1 VDAVLDNNAKLILR
15 ELSVALEHKVKL
27 TKNEDDEG
35 SGVDFADAE
44 SAQLVVDALE
54 KEFKIYAIDDPTQKN
69 SNPREPYKTS
79 TLQQDAI
86 NKLG

>member
-1 VDAVLDNNAKLILR
+1 
-15 ELSVALEHKVKL
+15 
-27 TKNEDDEG
+27 
-35 SGVDFADAE
+35 
-44 SAQLVVDALE
+44 LVVDALKKTCE
-54 KEFKIYAIDDPTQKN
+54 IYAIDDPTQKN

>member
-1 VDAVLDNNAKLILR
+1 LPAVIRK
-15 ELSVALEHKVKL
+15 KVNL
-27 TKNEDDEG
+27 TKTEEEEG
-35 SGVDFADAE
+35 SGIDFADAT

-54 KEFKIYAIDDPTQKN
+54 KTFKIYAIDDPTQKN

>member
-1 VDAVLDNNAKLILR
+1 VQL
-15 ELSVALEHKVKL
+15 VKA
-27 TKNEDDEG
+27 EGDEG
-35 SGVDFADAE
+35 SGVDFVDEA
-44 SAQLVVDALE
+44 SAKIVVDKLD
-54 KEFKIYAIDDPTQKN
+54 KTFKIYAIDDPTEKN

>member
-1 VDAVLDNNAKLILR
+1 LENNAKLILR
-15 ELSVALEHKVKL
+15 ELSNALKDKVKL
-27 TKNEDDEG
+27 TKSDSEEG
-35 SGVDFADAE
+35 SGVDFADGE
-44 SAQLVVDALE
+44 SAKLVVDSLE
-54 KEFKIYAIDDPTQKN
+54 KTFEIYAIDDPTQKN

>member
-1 VDAVLDNNAKLILR
+1 VDAVLENNAKLILR
-15 ELSVALEHKVKL
+15 ELSTSLKEKVNLFKG
-27 TKNEDDEG
+27 EDSEG
-35 SGVDFADAE
+35 SGIDFADE
-44 SAQLVVDALE
+44 PSAKLVVDTLG